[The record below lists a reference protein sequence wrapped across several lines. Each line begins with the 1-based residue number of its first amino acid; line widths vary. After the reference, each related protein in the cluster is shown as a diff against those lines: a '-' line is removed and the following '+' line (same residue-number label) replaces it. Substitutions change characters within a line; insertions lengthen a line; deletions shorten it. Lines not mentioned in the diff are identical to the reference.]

1 MFCFTWASRS
11 WLFAV
16 LLLTSLAA
24 SGDGPGQP
32 SENTESTIQFLLKH
46 VADSGLTFIR
56 NSERH
61 DAFDAAEH
69 MNSKYEY
76 FRDKIKTPEEFI
88 QRCASKSLMSGKSY
102 LVVLENGEEVR
113 TDEWLLRALK
123 AYRRGVGPNSFGHAV
138 QKERDLQ

>member
-1 MFCFTWASRS
+1 MHFVWTPGS
-11 WLFAV
+11 WLFTV

-24 SGDGPGQP
+24 SGDGPGQQ
-32 SENTESTIQFLLKH
+32 SEHLESTIQYLLKH

-61 DAFDAAEH
+61 ASFDAAEH

-76 FRDKIKTPEEFI
+76 FRDKIKTPEDFI
-88 QRCASKSLMSGKSY
+88 QRCASKSLMSGKPY

-113 TDEWLLRALK
+113 TDAWLLSALTV
-123 AYRRGVGPNSFGHAV
+123 YRSNLAENPA
-138 QKERDLQ
+138 

>member
-1 MFCFTWASRS
+1 MIYFS
-11 WLFAV
+11 WTPRFWLITV

-24 SGDGPGQP
+24 LGDGPGQQ
-32 SENTESTIQFLLKH
+32 SENIESAIQFLLKH

-61 DAFDAAEH
+61 AAVDAAEH

-76 FRDKIKTPEEFI
+76 FRDKIKTPEDFI
-88 QRCASKSLMSGKSY
+88 QRCASKSLMSGKLY

-113 TDEWLLRALK
+113 TDAWLLSALTI
-123 AYRRGVGPNSFGHAV
+123 YRSNLAENPA
-138 QKERDLQ
+138 

>member
-1 MFCFTWASRS
+1 MICFTWTPRS
-11 WLFAV
+11 WLFTV

-24 SGDGPGQP
+24 SGDGPGQQ
-32 SENTESTIQFLLKH
+32 SENIESAIQFLLKH

-56 NSERH
+56 NSDRH

-76 FRDKIKTPEEFI
+76 FRDKIKTPEDFI
-88 QRCASKSLMSGKSY
+88 ERCASKSLLSGKPY

-113 TDEWLLRALK
+113 TDEWLLRALTN
-123 AYRRGVGPNSFGHAV
+123 YRRSLAANPA
-138 QKERDLQ
+138 

>member
-1 MFCFTWASRS
+1 MICFTWTPRS
-11 WLFAV
+11 WLFTV

-24 SGDGPGQP
+24 SGDGPGQQ
-32 SENTESTIQFLLKH
+32 SENIESAIQFLLKH

-56 NSERH
+56 NSDRH

-76 FRDKIKTPEEFI
+76 FRDKIKTPEDFI
-88 QRCASKSLMSGKSY
+88 ERCASKSLLSGKLY

-113 TDEWLLRALK
+113 TDDWLLRALTN
-123 AYRRGVGPNSFGHAV
+123 YRLSLAANPP
-138 QKERDLQ
+138 

>member
-1 MFCFTWASRS
+1 MICFTWTPRS
-11 WLFAV
+11 WLFTV

-32 SENTESTIQFLLKH
+32 SENIESAIQYLLKH

-61 DAFDAAEH
+61 DAAYAAGH

-76 FRDKIKTPEEFI
+76 FRDKIKTPEDFI
-88 QRCASKSLMSGKSY
+88 QRCASKSLMSGKPY

-113 TDEWLLRALK
+113 TDAWLLSALTV
-123 AYRRGVGPNSFGHAV
+123 YRSNLAENPA
-138 QKERDLQ
+138 

>member
-1 MFCFTWASRS
+1 MICFTWTPGA
-11 WLFAV
+11 WLFTV

-32 SENTESTIQFLLKH
+32 PEDIEPAIQFLLKH
-46 VADSGLTFIR
+46 VADSGLIFIR

-61 DAFDAAEH
+61 ASFDAAEH

-76 FRDKIKTPEEFI
+76 FRDKIKTPEDFI
-88 QRCASKSLMSGKSY
+88 RRCASKSLMSGKPY

-113 TDEWLLRALK
+113 TDAWLLRALT
-123 AYRRGVGPNSFGHAV
+123 AYRSNLDENPA
-138 QKERDLQ
+138 

>member
-1 MFCFTWASRS
+1 MIVITWTPRS

-24 SGDGPGQP
+24 SADGPGQP
-32 SENTESTIQFLLKH
+32 SENIESAIQYLLKH

-61 DAFDAAEH
+61 AAFDAAEH
-69 MNSKYEY
+69 MNSKYKY
-76 FRDKIKTPEEFI
+76 FREKIKTPEDFI
-88 QRCASKSLMSGKSY
+88 RRCASKSLMSGKPY

-113 TDEWLLRALK
+113 TDAWLRRALMV
-123 AYRRGVGPNSFGHAV
+123 YRSNHDENPA
-138 QKERDLQ
+138 

>member
-1 MFCFTWASRS
+1 MICFTWTPRS
-11 WLFAV
+11 WLFTV

-24 SGDGPGQP
+24 SGDGPGQQ
-32 SENTESTIQFLLKH
+32 SENTESAIQLLLKH

-56 NSERH
+56 NSDRH

-76 FRDKIKTPEEFI
+76 FRDKIKTPEDFI
-88 QRCASKSLMSGKSY
+88 ERCASKSLLSGKPY

-113 TDEWLLRALK
+113 TDDWLLRALTN
-123 AYRRGVGPNSFGHAV
+123 YRRSLAANPA
-138 QKERDLQ
+138 

>member
-1 MFCFTWASRS
+1 MIVITWTPRS

-24 SGDGPGQP
+24 SADGPGQP
-32 SENTESTIQFLLKH
+32 SENIESAIQFLLKH

-61 DAFDAAEH
+61 ASFDAAEH

-76 FRDKIKTPEEFI
+76 FRGKIKTPEDFI
-88 QRCASKSLMSGKSY
+88 QRCASKSLMSGKPY

-113 TDEWLLRALK
+113 TDAWLLRAL
-123 AYRRGVGPNSFGHAV
+123 ASYRHGVGPNSFGHRV
-138 QKERDLQ
+138 QKERGL